1 VKPGEPFKIH
11 YGTDRP
17 SRIAIFAVDEGILQV
32 AGFRTPD
39 PLGFFFQKRALEV
52 RTSQILD
59 LILPEFA
66 RLMAA
71 SAPGG
76 DQAAA
81 VGRNLNP
88 FKRKRDKP
96 VAFWSGVRDARP
108 DGADYSFTVPEYF
121 NGTLRVMAVAVSPDA
136 VGAAEAKSLVRGDFV
151 LSPNVPFMVAPG
163 DTFEVSL
170 GVANNVAGSGKGA
183 QVQVAMEASPSL
195 EVLGPASTTLPIDA
209 MREGAA
215 TFRLRARDRQ
225 HTRGPLCVR
234 VRPALSARCQGAR
247 LPRPTGSAVPGRGLS
262 PASRGVGRREPVRRA
277 HARICGLPAHAA
289 GGGHHRLRDVARAAC
304 AEDLPRRVEAGPHR
318 RVPRGELPV
327 T

>member
-1 VKPGEPFKIH
+1 MAGIRLTAPDLVKPGGLFKIR
-11 YGTDRP
+11 YGTGRP

-76 DQAAA
+76 DQAAP
-81 VGRNLNP
+81 VGRTLTP

-96 VAFWSGVRDARP
+96 VAFWSGVRDAHP

-121 NGTLRVMAVAVSPDA
+121 NGRLRVMAVAVSPDA

-151 LSPNVPFMVAPG
+151 LTPSVPLMVAPG
-163 DTFEVSL
+163 GPFEGNL
-170 GVANNVAGSGKGA
+170 GVANNVTRSRKGA
-183 QVQVAMEASPSL
+183 PGQVALGAS
-195 EVLGPASTTLPIDA
+195 A
-209 MREGAA
+209 
-215 TFRLRARDRQ
+215 
-225 HTRGPLCVR
+225 
-234 VRPALSARCQGAR
+234 
-247 LPRPTGSAVPGRGLS
+247 
-262 PASRGVGRREPVRRA
+262 
-277 HARICGLPAHAA
+277 
-289 GGGHHRLRDVARAAC
+289 
-304 AEDLPRRVEAGPHR
+304 
-318 RVPRGELPV
+318 
-327 T
+327 

>member
-1 VKPGEPFKIH
+1 
-11 YGTDRP
+11 
-17 SRIAIFAVDEGILQV
+17 
-32 AGFRTPD
+32 
-39 PLGFFFQKRALEV
+39 
-52 RTSQILD
+52 
-59 LILPEFA
+59 
-66 RLMAA
+66 MAA

-76 DQAAA
+76 DQAAT

-136 VGAAEAKSLVRGDFV
+136 VGAGEAKSLVRGDFV
-151 LSPNVPFMVAPG
+151 LSPNVPLMVAPG

-183 QVQVAMEASPSL
+183 QVLVALEASASL

-215 TFRLRARDRQ
+215 TFRLRARAKLCNA
-225 HTRGPLCVR
+225 GP
-234 VRPALSARCQGAR
+234 GFTAR
-247 LPRPTGSAVPGRGLS
+247 LGAKSGHITASLSLRPSVPYRTALTVGDRKSTRLNSSHRCISYAVFCS
-262 PASRGVGRREPVRRA
+262 K
-277 HARICGLPAHAA
+277 
-289 GGGHHRLRDVARAAC
+289 
-304 AEDLPRRVEAGPHR
+304 
-318 RVPRGELPV
+318 
-327 T
+327 